1 MLANDG
7 YLALEDQFCDSY
19 VLILTG
25 SFDTADQLG
34 QCSHKRC
41 YLLPSVV
48 LSKLKVRFY
57 SAAVLQQSGDDEL
70 LLLIKVIKFA
80 RHWHG
85 FTIIFSLKRNQT
97 PIRFVKAVVNYLPE
111 RGQESSF

>member
-1 MLANDG
+1 MLADAVFDG
-7 YLALEDQFCDSY
+7 YLALEDQFSGSY
-19 VLILTG
+19 VLILIG

-57 SAAVLQQSGDDEL
+57 SAAVLQQSRDDEL
-70 LLLIKVIKFA
+70 LLLIKAVKSA
-80 RHWHG
+80 RHPHG
-85 FTIIFSLKRNQT
+85 FTPIFSLKLNQT
-97 PIRFVKAVVNYLPE
+97 TIQFVKAVVNY
-111 RGQESSF
+111 